1 MTTTQTVLYW
11 IKLNWKNLALIL
23 SVLIILLMFKC
34 DPEPSLV
41 KEHKA
46 NAKENLNVARG
57 ETKKTDNVIIDY
69 KKTISDKDKEITNY
83 KIKLAN
89 SQKTLNAKLSD
100 LKQYKNSNIVV
111 YYQDRY
117 NITEG
122 LKSIDTNTIAVKDNV
137 SRLVISDLIKYDG
150 LKYDTPILKS
160 MLVASNQKYEVAN
173 KTIDTL
179 KISINNISS
188 AYESANES
196 KDNVITSIEKQVRSE
211 RRKKNIWKI
220 TAFGVLAGAVYLSA
234 K

>member
-11 IKLNWKNLALIL
+11 IKLNWKNLSLIL
-23 SVLIILLMFKC
+23 AVLIILLMFKC
-34 DPEPSLV
+34 EPEPSLV

-46 NAKENLNVARG
+46 NAKENLNVART
-57 ETKKTDNVIIDY
+57 ETKKTDNVISDY
-69 KKTISDKDKEITNY
+69 KKKVSDLQTKVDNY
-83 KIKLAN
+83 QKLLAN
-89 SQKTLNAKLSD
+89 SEKQTKVKLSD

-137 SRLVISDLIKYDG
+137 NRLVISDLIKYDG

-188 AYESANES
+188 AYENANKS
-196 KDNVITSIEKQVRSE
+196 KDNVITSIEKQVKSE